1 MTLEERARLVIDEL
15 CLNVGD
21 EEYEISVEWVLHNLN
36 EAIAAETERCARIA
50 ENYRDYAAYS
60 QMPKA
65 IAAAIRAKAG

>member
-1 MTLEERARLVIDEL
+1 MTPEELIGGMRDVIDCWAHSPTDQKRIL
-15 CLNVGD
+15 TNA
-21 EEYEISVEWVLHNLN
+21 IH

-60 QMPKA
+60 QMPAA